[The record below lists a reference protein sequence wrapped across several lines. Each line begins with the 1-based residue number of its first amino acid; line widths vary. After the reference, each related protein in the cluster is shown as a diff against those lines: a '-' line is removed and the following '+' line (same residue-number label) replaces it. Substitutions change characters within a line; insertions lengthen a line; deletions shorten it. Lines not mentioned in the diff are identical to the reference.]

1 MLFSSALELPISLLQ
16 STSTSSSSLELSAL
30 TAVKTN
36 PKARFFFFFR
46 FTFFYHAHF
55 LEVTFVHKMYF
66 SSHPPPFLFD
76 AKSRTTR
83 ITAREFA
90 QLSTVLK
97 MGTYDWLSVNPRG
110 NTRSRRI
117 SKNNLRGIM
126 LGIGPIRGI
135 TSLTSS

>member
-83 ITAREFA
+83 ITAWEFA

-117 SKNNLRGIM
+117 SKNNLRGIT